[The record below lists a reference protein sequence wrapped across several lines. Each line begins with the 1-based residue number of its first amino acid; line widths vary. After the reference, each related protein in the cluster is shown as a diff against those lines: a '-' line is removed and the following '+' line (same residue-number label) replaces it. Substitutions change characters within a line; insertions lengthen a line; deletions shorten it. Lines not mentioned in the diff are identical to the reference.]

1 MQIIINEID
10 WIDSKYRTKE
20 WEQSVKIT
28 RWEHNHLTK
37 KYIIDY
43 KEYNIGRCVHFDI
56 NNDYI
61 ELPK

>member
-10 WIDSKYRTKE
+10 WINSKYRTKE

-43 KEYNIGRCVHFDI
+43 KNKQI
-56 NNDYI
+56 
-61 ELPK
+61 